1 MNVLFFCSCIRYL
14 LVPNYLLCPQA
25 NERSLQMTASEL
37 KASNDRLKAMLMDQK
52 NAFRYENTCARGAP
66 LFAHLYGWCC
76 LFLILSRIFLMLTS
90 FLIHFRRDLD
100 VSEATYEE
108 LRHANESDLS
118 LREFVCL
125 QVYGQR
131 LQLKQ
136 DLEESRRDVEAAA
149 EAKQQAGH
157 ASETRKRD
165 LQRAAV
171 ASAQREEGL
180 RLELESAKR

>member
-1 MNVLFFCSCIRYL
+1 
-14 LVPNYLLCPQA
+14 
-25 NERSLQMTASEL
+25 
-37 KASNDRLKAMLMDQK
+37 
-52 NAFRYENTCARGAP
+52 
-66 LFAHLYGWCC
+66 
-76 LFLILSRIFLMLTS
+76 
-90 FLIHFRRDLD
+90 

-108 LRHANESDLS
+108 LRHASESDLS

-136 DLEESRRDVEAAA
+136 EIEESRRDAQAAA
-149 EAKQQAGH
+149 EARQQADH
-157 ASETRKRD
+157 ANEAEKRD
-165 LQRAAV
+165 MQRAAV

>member
-1 MNVLFFCSCIRYL
+1 
-14 LVPNYLLCPQA
+14 
-25 NERSLQMTASEL
+25 
-37 KASNDRLKAMLMDQK
+37 
-52 NAFRYENTCARGAP
+52 
-66 LFAHLYGWCC
+66 
-76 LFLILSRIFLMLTS
+76 MLTS